1 VSTVSHTRNYKFIQH
16 NVIRTT
22 NIRGNRMSITLN
34 GIGFVENSTTL
45 DTSYTLADNRNAMTA
60 GAITVSDGVTIT
72 VGDGS
77 TWTVV

>member
-1 VSTVSHTRNYKFIQH
+1 
-16 NVIRTT
+16 
-22 NIRGNRMSITLN
+22 MSVTIN
-34 GIGFVENSTTL
+34 GIGFVENSITL

-60 GAITVSDGVTIT
+60 GPVTVANGITIT